1 MKRPIALLVIC
12 LLLICG
18 MAACGGVAET
28 VESAPTPT
36 VEPTPRPDIPGI
48 PQSVV
53 TTPQPGTEAYTEE
66 VTVQVHNEQ
75 EVISMTEVTGTFAAA
90 GGPDFRLLV
99 DKGRYQVNDVG
110 GCCYVTLRTGMSG
123 DVYIEL
129 GFRADTKASDFD
141 TALLDDYGIMGV
153 REDLGEEWLGSNKV
167 RHLRGQTVQNVFD
180 VYLMNTEG
188 GCMTAV
194 LSTTT
199 STKAHCARLT
209 ASLETLE
216 IFE

>member
-1 MKRPIALLVIC
+1 MKGPIALLLC
-12 LLLICG
+12 LLLVCG
-18 MAACGGVAET
+18 MAACGGTANTVAD
-28 VESAPTPT
+28 VPTPT
-36 VEPTPRPDIPGI
+36 AEPTPRPDIPII

-75 EVISMTEVTGTFAAA
+75 EVIPMTEVTGSFAAA

-99 DKGRYQVNDVG
+99 DKNRYQVNDVG

-129 GFRADTKASDFD
+129 GFRADTKASD
-141 TALLDDYGIMGV
+141 LDAAVLDEYGIMGV
-153 REDLGEEWLGSNKV
+153 KKELGEVWLGNNKA
-167 RHLRGQTVQNVFD
+167 RHLQGQTVQNVFD
-180 VYLMNTEG
+180 VYLIDTEG
-188 GCMTAV
+188 GCLTAV

-199 STKAHCARLT
+199 STKAHYARLT